1 MNGPSPLWDPAP
13 DRIVVFRALNLGD
26 ILCSIPAFRSL
37 RRALPHSWIA
47 LVGLEDARQVARRF
61 AMYIDEFISFPGDSS
76 WPEQVARVAELP
88 AFFRRLRHR
97 RFDLALQMHGSGTQS
112 NSIIQAFGARRWA
125 GFVPNAELQQPGRLM
140 AWPDSLPEI
149 NRYLSLLDFLGL
161 PAPDATL
168 EFPLTPA
175 DHEEANAVAEWACI
189 DPRRTIFIHPGAR
202 LASRRWPADRFASV
216 ARSLAARGY
225 TIAITGSEAE
235 RDLVNTVVRQI
246 GIPAANLCG
255 ATSLGA
261 LASLLQRGRLLI
273 CNDTGVSHIAAAVG
287 LRSVVIASGS
297 DTRRWAPLN
306 ADLHSVLYE
315 PIACRPC
322 AYNECPIGHPCA
334 LAITAEQVLC
344 QAAIHLR
351 WHDPLL
357 AGVKNEQHTI

>member
-1 MNGPSPLWDPAP
+1 MIRPTGLWDPAP

-37 RRALPHSWIA
+37 RSALPHSWIT
-47 LVGLEDARQVARRF
+47 LVGLEGARQVARRF
-61 AMYIDEFISFPGDSS
+61 ATYVDEFISFPGDPA
-76 WPEQVARVAELP
+76 WPEQVARVTELP
-88 AFFRRLRHR
+88 AFFRRIQHR
-97 RFDLALQMHGSGTQS
+97 RFDVALQMHGSGTQS
-112 NSIIQAFGARRWA
+112 NGIIQAFGARQWA
-125 GFVPNAELQQPGRLM
+125 GFVPNAALQQPGRLM

-161 PAPDATL
+161 PARDTTL
-168 EFPLTPA
+168 EFPLTLA
-175 DHEEANAVAEWACI
+175 DHEEASVVAEQAGI

-216 ARSLAARGY
+216 ARHLAARGH
-225 TIAITGSEAE
+225 TIAITGSEGE
-235 RDLVNTVVRQI
+235 RHLVNRVVCQT
-246 GIPAANLCG
+246 GLPVANLCG

-261 LASLLQRGRLLI
+261 LASLLKRGRLLI

-297 DTRRWAPLN
+297 DTRRWAPLDAN
-306 ADLHSVLYE
+306 LHSVLYE

-322 AYNECPIGHPCA
+322 AYSECPIGHPCA

-344 QAAIHLR
+344 RAAIHLSS
-351 WHDPLL
+351 
-357 AGVKNEQHTI
+357 GVKNEQHTI